1 MREAQ
6 TRKWNSIM
14 KSKFNFR
21 LDYFVSLAI
30 STLMAQRNEKK
41 INKLWF
47 ENEISPSEKE
57 PKGETSGK

>member
-1 MREAQ
+1 
-6 TRKWNSIM
+6 M